1 MAKTFKLPAQTG
13 FPDKL
18 SFCVT
23 EGKINSLCNSVYPS
37 CHSLGSSP
45 NISEHS
51 STQAGEGYG
60 ADILVEEDRIERKF
74 HCTGVLVGIGRIGR
88 HSGII
93 EEKSHRLGPL
103 EYVLG
108 QAAL

>member
-18 SFCVT
+18 AFCVT

-37 CHSLGSSP
+37 CHSLGYSP

-60 ADILVEEDRIERKF
+60 ADILVEEDRSRKKIPLYWGTCWDRENWKAF
-74 HCTGVLVGIGRIGR
+74 WD
-88 HSGII
+88 
-93 EEKSHRLGPL
+93 HRG
-103 EYVLG
+103 EIT
-108 QAAL
+108 